1 MSTDKCFAGVFAM
14 DTYFYTSLGAYDFDV
29 RCEMLAELGFDATY
43 LTLWS
48 TAAEADIPRLAY
60 VKARHGLE
68 VAGVYTTLDIT
79 SPSNGSE
86 SHVLKSIEALP
97 ISTQVS
103 VALFVEAPRIARS
116 DASRDDEALAW
127 LERLLSITE
136 RGGHEILLYPHIDF
150 WLERTEDAVRLCRK
164 LAHPRLGLS
173 FNGFH
178 WYAVDGHHL
187 TSRLTEA
194 SPYLRSAN
202 ICGSRRLSS
211 NNGTMSATIEPL
223 DDGELDNFILLA
235 ELQRVG
241 YQGMIGFQGYSIGGD
256 VYGKLRRSLAAY
268 RSMSERLIHHPHWAD
283 IRAEQD

>member
-1 MSTDKCFAGVFAM
+1 MSTDKTFAGIFAM
-14 DTYFYTSLGAYDFDV
+14 DTYFYTSLGVYDFDV

-48 TAAEADIPRLAY
+48 VAAEADIPRLAS

-68 VAGVYTTLDIT
+68 VAGVYTTLDIA
-79 SPSNGSE
+79 SPSNGSAAQ
-86 SHVLKSIEALP
+86 VLKSIESLP

-103 VALFVEAPRIARS
+103 VALFAEAPGIAQS
-116 DASRDDEALAW
+116 DAARDGEALPW
-127 LERLLSITE
+127 LERLLSIAE

-150 WLERTEDAVRLCRK
+150 WLERTEDAVRLCRR
-164 LAHPRLGLS
+164 LAHPLLGLS

-194 SPYLRSAN
+194 SPHLRSAN
-202 ICGSRRLSS
+202 ICGSRRLPPNS
-211 NNGTMSATIEPL
+211 GAMPATIEPL
-223 DDGELDNFILLA
+223 DDGELDNFVLLA
-235 ELQRVG
+235 TLQRVG

-256 VYGKLRRSLAAY
+256 VYAKLRRSLAAY
-268 RSMSERLIHHPHWAD
+268 RSMYERLIHHPHWAH
-283 IRAEQD
+283 IPAEKD